1 LILPAFLS
9 LKISRKY
16 LKMLTEIFVLQF
28 PCFFPINGSKNGL
41 SFEKI
46 SLINLNRKASF
57 LEKYLI
63 FVTTFYVLRQ
73 W

>member
-1 LILPAFLS
+1 
-9 LKISRKY
+9 
-16 LKMLTEIFVLQF
+16 MLTEIFALQF
-28 PCFFPINGSKNGL
+28 PCFFPINGSKNGV

-63 FVTTFYVLRQ
+63 FVITFYVLRQ